1 MDALIVVDLQNDF
14 MDDGALP
21 VDGAYDLVPVANE
34 AMRHFDVV
42 VATQDWHPA
51 EHGSFAA
58 NHDGIEPGQ
67 VFDLNG
73 LDQVAWPEH
82 CVQGDAGADFVNG
95 LDVDRFTEVFR
106 KGTDQAVDSYSGFYD
121 NGRRH
126 STGLSDWLR
135 ERGVERVFV
144 LGVATDYCVKFT
156 ALDAASEGF
165 PTTLLLDGCA
175 GVEMSPG
182 DINKAVAE
190 MRGAG
195 VVIGSVAEL
204 G

>member
-1 MDALIVVDLQNDF
+1 M
-14 MDDGALP
+14 
-21 VDGAYDLVPVANE
+21 
-34 AMRHFDVV
+34 
-42 VATQDWHPA
+42 
-51 EHGSFAA
+51 
-58 NHDGIEPGQ
+58 
-67 VFDLNG
+67 
-73 LDQVAWPEH
+73 
-82 CVQGDAGADFVNG
+82 
-95 LDVDRFTEVFR
+95 
-106 KGTDQAVDSYSGFYD
+106 
-121 NGRRH
+121 
-126 STGLSDWLR
+126 
-135 ERGVERVFV
+135 FV